1 MPRIAP
7 RVAEAI
13 TLPSGL
19 SLNNRLI
26 KAAMA
31 ESMAVNGQPSD
42 ELINA
47 YAEWAPGGWGALI
60 TGNVMVDERHLN
72 SPDDVVATAGEGSL
86 SSWTR
91 WAKAMQANGAAGIV
105 QISHP
110 GRQSPIGAGARGLW
124 AKTVAPSRVPL
135 DLGPGIIACMA
146 RKLIFGTPRE
156 LEEKEIEDI
165 VERFV
170 SAAKLS
176 HAAGFKGVELH
187 AAHGYLLAQF
197 LSPKTNLREDSYGG
211 TVAKRAKIVVD
222 IIKRIRADVPK
233 PFCIALKIN
242 STDYQGEAGI
252 SQMIE
257 HLSLF
262 EMAGIDFL
270 ELSGGTYEDPQ
281 DKPAL
286 STRSA
291 AREAFFLDAARSVR
305 AQFPNILLLVT
316 GGFRSRASMEDALA
330 SGACDLIGI
339 GRPAAVATTLPN
351 TVIFNENLE
360 AAAANFKVGPAPV
373 PRLLKMLPM
382 SRIISGG
389 AESKY
394 FRHQIQRIGKGL
406 LPIEPP
412 LAG

>member
-1 MPRIAP
+1 MSRTAP

-31 ESMAVNGQPSD
+31 EGMAVNGQPSD

-72 SPDDVVATAGEGSL
+72 SPDDVVATAQGSL
-86 SSWTR
+86 SGWTR
-91 WAKAMQANGAAGIV
+91 WAKAMQANGAAGVV

-110 GRQSPIGAGARGLW
+110 GRQSPIGVGARGRW

-135 DLGPGIIACMA
+135 DLGPGIIACTA
-146 RKLIFGTPRE
+146 RQLIFGTPRE
-156 LEEKEIEDI
+156 LQIDEIEEI

-170 SAAKLS
+170 AAAKLS
-176 HAAGFKGVELH
+176 HEAGFKGVELH

-197 LSPKTNLREDSYGG
+197 LSPKTNLRQDAYGG
-211 TVAKRAKIVVD
+211 TVAKRAKMVVD
-222 IIKRIRADVPK
+222 IIKRIRAEVPK

-252 SQMIE
+252 AQMIE

-262 EMAGIDFL
+262 EKAGIDFL

-281 DKPAL
+281 MIHGKQEDAPQDKPAP
-286 STRSA
+286 SARSA

-305 AQFPNILLLVT
+305 AHFPNILLLVT
-316 GGFRSRASMEDALA
+316 GGFRSRASMEEALE

-339 GRPAAVATTLPN
+339 GRPAAVTTNLPN
-351 TVIFNENLE
+351 GVIFNKNLE

-382 SRIISGG
+382 SRLISGG
-389 AESKY
+389 AETVSAPCWI
-394 FRHQIQRIGKGL
+394 FVN
-406 LPIEPP
+406 
-412 LAG
+412 